1 MVDDAE
7 DDLDDFNLDIQQ
19 DLVAAG
25 EKYLKMFKKKKNK
38 HKDFRN
44 AKKAEVQRLLN
55 EIEEL
60 MGMLSSSAQ
69 NGNMH
74 CIDDMDDDRIIDDG
88 TIKEKIQRE
97 MELDKKR
104 DEDAK
109 AEAEEKKEQIYSQ
122 ANDRDKDVVRN
133 ALDQIHSKVND
144 FNKEMNEGDGE
155 QENQVSAEHAIY
167 DNQDVNSRA
176 NKFVA
181 MIEQNQN
188 LTAEEKE
195 RLLKNQEENE
205 DLIGEL
211 LAKDKASQEMEL
223 DRLLKERLDRRRRLK
238 EKQHAKEI
246 AKETMQAQNEV
257 DAEFKPQIEAITK
270 QLNEE
275 EQALT
280 QKILDTA
287 NFADQSE

>member
-1 MVDDAE
+1 
-7 DDLDDFNLDIQQ
+7 
-19 DLVAAG
+19 
-25 EKYLKMFKKKKNK
+25 
-38 HKDFRN
+38 
-44 AKKAEVQRLLN
+44 
-55 EIEEL
+55 
-60 MGMLSSSAQ
+60 
-69 NGNMH
+69 MH

-109 AEAEEKKEQIYSQ
+109 ADAEEKKEQIYSQ

-188 LTAEEKE
+188 LTPEEKE

-246 AKETMQAQNEV
+246 AKETVQAQNEV
-257 DAEFKPQIEAITK
+257 DSEFKPQIEAINK

-275 EQALT
+275 E
-280 QKILDTA
+280 
-287 NFADQSE
+287 

>member
-1 MVDDAE
+1 
-7 DDLDDFNLDIQQ
+7 
-19 DLVAAG
+19 
-25 EKYLKMFKKKKNK
+25 
-38 HKDFRN
+38 
-44 AKKAEVQRLLN
+44 
-55 EIEEL
+55 
-60 MGMLSSSAQ
+60 
-69 NGNMH
+69 
-74 CIDDMDDDRIIDDG
+74 MDDDRIIDDG

-109 AEAEEKKEQIYSQ
+109 ADAEEKKEQIYSQ

-188 LTAEEKE
+188 LTPEEKE

-257 DAEFKPQIEAITK
+257 DSEFKPQIEAINK

-275 EQALT
+275 E
-280 QKILDTA
+280 
-287 NFADQSE
+287 

>member
-1 MVDDAE
+1 M
-7 DDLDDFNLDIQQ
+7 
-19 DLVAAG
+19 
-25 EKYLKMFKKKKNK
+25 
-38 HKDFRN
+38 
-44 AKKAEVQRLLN
+44 
-55 EIEEL
+55 
-60 MGMLSSSAQ
+60 
-69 NGNMH
+69 
-74 CIDDMDDDRIIDDG
+74 
-88 TIKEKIQRE
+88 
-97 MELDKKR
+97 
-104 DEDAK
+104 
-109 AEAEEKKEQIYSQ
+109 
-122 ANDRDKDVVRN
+122 RN

-188 LTAEEKE
+188 LTPEEKE

-257 DAEFKPQIEAITK
+257 D
-270 QLNEE
+270 
-275 EQALT
+275 
-280 QKILDTA
+280 
-287 NFADQSE
+287 

>member
-1 MVDDAE
+1 
-7 DDLDDFNLDIQQ
+7 
-19 DLVAAG
+19 
-25 EKYLKMFKKKKNK
+25 
-38 HKDFRN
+38 
-44 AKKAEVQRLLN
+44 
-55 EIEEL
+55 
-60 MGMLSSSAQ
+60 
-69 NGNMH
+69 MH

-109 AEAEEKKEQIYSQ
+109 ADAEEKKEQIYSQ

-188 LTAEEKE
+188 LTPEEKE

-257 DAEFKPQIEAITK
+257 DSEFKPQIEAINK

-275 EQALT
+275 E
-280 QKILDTA
+280 
-287 NFADQSE
+287 